1 MAKPA
6 RSRCNCFRCPTSRMS
21 SQISIFGPA
30 GSNFSNVAFGS
41 ITTGSSE
48 QQFRPCPLC
57 PESGRKLATRD
68 MPLWVDGD
76 AYEVSSSQQPVER
89 WHGAASANLGRGIVS
104 LLRAVKRLHRG
115 TSRRS
120 ISVCVLRPPNPIVPR
135 NLVDAITTSPRL
147 VEAKRR
153 RVCGPSR
160 SLIQPRWLRR
170 RPDRAPRACPWSR
183 ARRKPL
189 RSKRGNRST
198 CR

>member
-76 AYEVSSSQQPVER
+76 AHDPSAAARVAANTQRERLQDHQPEQFV
-89 WHGAASANLGRGIVS
+89 
-104 LLRAVKRLHRG
+104 
-115 TSRRS
+115 
-120 ISVCVLRPPNPIVPR
+120 
-135 NLVDAITTSPRL
+135 
-147 VEAKRR
+147 
-153 RVCGPSR
+153 
-160 SLIQPRWLRR
+160 
-170 RPDRAPRACPWSR
+170 
-183 ARRKPL
+183 
-189 RSKRGNRST
+189 
-198 CR
+198 